1 MKAIRKLSLIFIIIV
16 IFLLALILA
25 GCSWG
30 EGTPQ
35 VTVSPVDYDFGQIG
49 PDPVTTTFV
58 VSNQGNGQLQIESVT
73 TSCGC
78 TTAEISRQTIIPG
91 ESTNLTVNFDP
102 QTHTGAVG
110 QFLRSVYLRTND
122 PAQVEVEIQIKAN
135 VVENSIVEEVSQ

>member
-1 MKAIRKLSLIFIIIV
+1 MKTISKLRLVLFMIV
-16 IFLLALILA
+16 LPALILA

-49 PDPVTTTFV
+49 PEPVTTTFA

-78 TTAEISRQTIIPG
+78 TTAEISRQTIGPG
-91 ESTNLTVNFDP
+91 ESANLTVNFDP
-102 QTHTGAVG
+102 QAHAGAVG

-122 PAQVEVEIQIKAN
+122 PANPEVEVQIRAE
-135 VVENSIVEEVSQ
+135 VIENPVAEEPS